1 MQLPG
6 SRISIALV
14 SGFLASALPAL
25 AADPPPKAA
34 PDSPAPAAPPAA
46 TSQSKEIDI
55 DELSSETQLSLRGKD
70 VTGMVWWIPPE
81 FWAASAPQL
90 TADDLKPLRQ
100 YVTVAVVAGKL
111 AAFGVDFA
119 SDEDLFANTVLRD
132 SSGKE
137 YKPLKEVQPSVQMLS
152 TILRPVMKNLIGQMG
167 EHLVLL
173 HFPAKNAKGD
183 AIADPTKKGSFS
195 VLVRKVVGAEQS
207 LEWRLPLTSLS
218 PAKYCP
224 VGKERMKAN
233 WNFCPF
239 HGVALD
245 KK

>member
-1 MQLPG
+1 MRPRDRFFLPLC
-6 SRISIALV
+6 AAVL
-14 SGFLASALPAL
+14 FASAPAL
-25 AADPPPKAA
+25 AADPPPAA
-34 PDSPAPAAPPAA
+34 PAPATDAA
-46 TSQSKEIDI
+46 SQVDI

-90 TADDLKPLRQ
+90 TAEDLKPLRQ
-100 YVTVAVVAGKL
+100 YVTIAVVAGKL

-119 SDEDLFANTVLRD
+119 SDEDLFNNTTLRD
-132 SSGKE
+132 ANGKE
-137 YKPLKEVQPSVQMLS
+137 YKPYKEKEVQASVQMLS

-173 HFPAKNAKGD
+173 HFPAKNAKGE

-195 VLVRKVVGAEQS
+195 VRVRKVVGAEQV

-218 PAKYCP
+218 PPRFCP
-224 VGKERMKAN
+224 AGKERVKAN
-233 WNFCPF
+233 WSFCPF